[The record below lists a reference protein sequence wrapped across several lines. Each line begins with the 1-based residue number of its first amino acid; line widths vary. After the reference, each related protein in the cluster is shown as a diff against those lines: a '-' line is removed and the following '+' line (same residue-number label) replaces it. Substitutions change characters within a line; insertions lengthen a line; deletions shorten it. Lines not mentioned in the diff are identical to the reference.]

1 MTYTVSLLQDLLV
14 AHEEEDTDKFAD
26 IVSNHSYTP
35 SLPPQTQTQL
45 ARSTDSSLLFLQVKD
60 YDAISRID
68 QWLTAQL
75 LHIKKSIHA
84 IPDIN

>member
-1 MTYTVSLLQDLLV
+1 M

-35 SLPPQTQTQL
+35 SLSPQIQTQL
-45 ARSTDSSLLFLQVKD
+45 VRYPDSSLLFLQVKD

>member
-1 MTYTVSLLQDLLV
+1 MTCTVPLLQDLLV

-45 ARSTDSSLLFLQVKD
+45 ARSINSSLLFFQVKD